1 MCNSRHK
8 AWKIRKYS
16 AVRLK
21 TRRTKAFDRIEKDI
35 AMYQDH
41 LTKETDVIAI
51 KFFED
56 KAMKALSHAANL
68 EKKLKAA

>member
-1 MCNSRHK
+1 MGNKLRQQSPVR
-8 AWKIRKYS
+8 RKQ
-16 AVRLK
+16 
-21 TRRTKAFDRIEKDI
+21 RRTKAFDRIERDI

-68 EKKLKAA
+68 EKKLKTA